1 MKRILEACCGTARKA
16 MTADLGGASR
26 IELCEQLE
34 IGGVTPS
41 EENIRETLSACH
53 NAKVNVLIRP
63 RGGDFVYNRAEA
75 EEMLASIRLCKTL
88 GVNAVVIGALDRSGQ
103 VDKALVAELIAEARP
118 LKVTFH
124 RAFDEC
130 ADPVQA
136 LDDIIEL
143 GCDRLLTSGHEETA
157 YIGRFRIA
165 ELVKRAAGRI
175 VIMAGCGVRAEN
187 IDEIERDSHA
197 DEFHSSSLGLFTD
210 RG

>member
-1 MKRILEACCGTARKA
+1 MMRILEACCGTAEKA
-16 MTADLGGASR
+16 ALAERGGASR

-41 EENIRETLSACH
+41 ESNIRATLSACKS
-53 NAKVNVLIRP
+53 AKVNVLIRP
-63 RGGDFVYNRAEA
+63 RGGDFVYDRSEA
-75 EEMLASIRLCKTL
+75 EQMLDSIRLCKEL
-88 GVNAVVIGALDRSGQ
+88 GVNAVVIGALKEDGQ
-103 VDKALVAELIAEARP
+103 VDKVLTAELIAAARP

-124 RAFDEC
+124 RAFDVC
-130 ADPVQA
+130 ADPLRA

-143 GCDRLLTSGHEETA
+143 GCDRLLTSGHEDNA

-165 ELVKRAAGRI
+165 ELVERAAGRI

-197 DEFHSSSLGLFTD
+197 DEYHSSSLGLLNL
-210 RG
+210 

>member
-1 MKRILEACCGTARKA
+1 MSRILEACCGTAEKA
-16 MTADLGGASR
+16 LKAEMGGAAR

-41 EENIRETLSACH
+41 ESNIRETLSACH
-53 NAKVNVLIRP
+53 KAKVNVLIRP
-63 RGGDFVYNRAEA
+63 RGGDFVYNRDEV
-75 EEMLASIRLCKTL
+75 EEMLASIRLCKSL
-88 GVNAVVIGALDRSGQ
+88 GVNAVVIGALDRDGQ
-103 VDKALVAELIAEARP
+103 VDKAVVSKLIAGARP

-130 ADPVQA
+130 ADPMKA
-136 LDDIIEL
+136 LDDIIAL
-143 GCDRLLTSGHEETA
+143 GCDRLLTSGHEDTA

-187 IDEIERDSHA
+187 INEIERDSHA
-197 DEFHSSSLGLFTD
+197 DEFHSSSLGLFTS
-210 RG
+210 